1 MRKYTPAEAKER
13 LQRLS
18 EGARPKTKKA
28 TTKRGRPKR
37 SKLSPVVRTCV
48 TIAPELKIRAARDL
62 GKGNFSR
69 AVTLAL
75 TEALLK
81 KDQETLNLT

>member
-13 LQRLS
+13 LQKLG
-18 EGARPKTKKA
+18 EGARPKKKKA
-28 TTKRGRPKR
+28 TRKKKPK
-37 SKLSPVVRTCV
+37 KNILRTCV
-48 TIAPELKIRAARDL
+48 TITPELKFRAARDL
-62 GKGNFSR
+62 GNGNFSR

-75 TEALLK
+75 TDALLK